1 MENDMRGKWTLF
13 YRHTNR
19 KADTGWSEART
30 TASLSRQTLSNQQ
43 G

>member
-13 YRHTNR
+13 YRHTDR

-30 TASLSRQTLSNQQ
+30 TASLSRQAQSNQQ

>member
-13 YRHTNR
+13 YRHTDR
-19 KADTGWSEART
+19 KAETEWSEART
-30 TASLSRQTLSNQQ
+30 TASLSRQALSNHQ